1 MTRKQIILSTL
12 LVLVAT
18 FPSFGQ
24 EVTRKMYKWVSDD
37 NSEKDG
43 IFDYAYLTLYL
54 QDGKVTGGV
63 LNASTDEY
71 DVLREG
77 YVCGYSIFPLKDVQ
91 VNGDTIRFMIE
102 VEREDDLFATPLP
115 AGMETCQ
122 FARNLKYPKWKHA
135 VPQEWVF
142 ATNKPEYI
150 VVRLKDGN
158 LSVRQGE
165 RDTYPKVRIFV
176 YQPSFYVKPQD
187 IDPASW

>member
-37 NSEKDG
+37 NSEQDG

-54 QDGKVTGGV
+54 EGGKVTGGV

-187 IDPASW
+187 IDPKSW

>member
-1 MTRKQIILSTL
+1 MTRKRIILSAL
-12 LVLVAT
+12 LVLVASL
-18 FPSFGQ
+18 PSLGQ
-24 EVTRKMYKWVSDD
+24 KVVREMYKWTSKY
-37 NSEKDG
+37 NSAADG
-43 IFDYAYLTLYL
+43 IFNYAYLTLYL

-63 LNASTDEY
+63 LNATTDEY
-71 DVLREG
+71 DEIREG
-77 YVCGYSIFPLKDVQ
+77 YVCGYSIFPLKNVRVD
-91 VNGDTIRFMIE
+91 GDTIRFTIE

-135 VPQEWVF
+135 LPQEWIY
-142 ATNKPEYI
+142 TLPKPEYT

-158 LSVRQGE
+158 LSVRQGKGSNYE
-165 RDTYPKVRIFV
+165 DMRIFV

>member
-1 MTRKQIILSTL
+1 MTRKQIILAAL

-24 EVTRKMYKWVSDD
+24 EVTRKMYKWVADD

-43 IFDYAYLTLYL
+43 IFDYAY
-54 QDGKVTGGV
+54 
-63 LNASTDEY
+63 DEI
-71 DVLREG
+71 REG

-142 ATNKPEYI
+142 ATNKPEYV

-165 RDTYPKVRIFV
+165 RDGRAIEY
-176 YQPSFYVKPQD
+176 
-187 IDPASW
+187 

>member
-24 EVTRKMYKWVSDD
+24 EVTRKMYKWVADD
-37 NSEKDG
+37 NSEKDR

-54 QDGKVTGGV
+54 KDGKVTGGV
-63 LNASTDEY
+63 LNATTDEY

-77 YVCGYSIFPLKDVQ
+77 YVCGYSIFPLKNVRVD
-91 VNGDTIRFMIE
+91 GDTIRFMIE
-102 VEREDDLFATPLP
+102 VEREDDLFSTPLP

-135 VPQEWVF
+135 VPQKWVF

>member
-1 MTRKQIILSTL
+1 
-12 LVLVAT
+12 
-18 FPSFGQ
+18 
-24 EVTRKMYKWVSDD
+24 MYKWVADD

-150 VVRLKDGN
+150 VVREKDGH

>member
-12 LVLVAT
+12 LVLVT
-18 FPSFGQ
+18 SLPSFGQ
-24 EVTRKMYKWVSDD
+24 AVVREMYKWTYDRKREGD
-37 NSEKDG
+37 R
-43 IFDYAYLTLYL
+43 IFWNAYLTLYL

-63 LNASTDEY
+63 LNATTDEY
-71 DVLREG
+71 DEIREG
-77 YVCGYSIFPLKDVQ
+77 YVCGYSIFPLKNVRVD
-91 VNGDTIRFMIE
+91 GDTIRFMIE
-102 VEREDDLFATPLP
+102 VEREDDNFATPLP

-176 YQPSFYVKPQD
+176 YQPSFCVKPQD
-187 IDPASW
+187 IDPESW

>member
-1 MTRKQIILSTL
+1 MTRKRIILSAL

-24 EVTRKMYKWVSDD
+24 AVVREMYKWVSDD

-63 LNASTDEY
+63 LNATTDEY
-71 DVLREG
+71 DEIREG
-77 YVCGYSIFPLKDVQ
+77 YVCGYSIFPLKNVRVD
-91 VNGDTIRFMIE
+91 GDTIRFTIE
-102 VEREDDLFATPLP
+102 VEREDDLFAIPLP

-135 VPQEWVF
+135 LSQEWIY
-142 ATNKPEYI
+142 TLPRPEYT

-158 LSVRQGE
+158 LSVRQGKGSVYE
-165 RDTYPKVRIFV
+165 DMRIFV
-176 YQPSFYVKPQD
+176 YQPSFYVMPQD
-187 IDPASW
+187 IDPKSW